1 MFEIL
6 FLSVSLA
13 MDAFAISIALSLSKD
28 TNSLKKAA
36 AACFSFGLF
45 QTLFFLSGVFL
56 GQQAGNLF
64 NVASVWIAFILLVV
78 VGGKMIKEGLSK
90 EEEEPSLNPN
100 SFLFSLLL
108 LSVAD
113 SIDAGAA
120 GIGMAFSGELDF
132 ILMSICIG
140 VATFLIS
147 ALGFLFGKKLG
158 EKFGKKAEIFGGLVL
173 IAIAVKTLLF

>member
-1 MFEIL
+1 MLEIL
-6 FLSVSLA
+6 FLSISLA

-45 QTLFFLSGVFL
+45 QTLFFLCGAFL
-56 GQQAGNLF
+56 GRQAGNLF

-90 EEEEPSLNPN
+90 EEEEPSLNKS

-108 LSVAD
+108 LSIAD
-113 SIDAGAA
+113 SIDSGAA
-120 GIGMAFSGELDF
+120 GIGMAFSGVLNL
-132 ILMSICIG
+132 IPMSICIG
-140 VATFLIS
+140 IATFLIS
-147 ALGFLFGKKLG
+147 AIGFIFGKKLG

-173 IAIAVKTLLF
+173 IGIAVKTLL